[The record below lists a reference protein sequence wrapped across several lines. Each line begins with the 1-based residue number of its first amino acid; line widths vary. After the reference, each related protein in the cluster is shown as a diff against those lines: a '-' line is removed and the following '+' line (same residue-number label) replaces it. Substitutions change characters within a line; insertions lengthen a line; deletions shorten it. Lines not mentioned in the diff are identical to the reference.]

1 MLIEGET
8 TCKDCKHDFMWY
20 YLYQDEANK
29 VYKKPNFS
37 NKECATLVS
46 ANKDKTPKELKVYC
60 HKQDCG
66 YPNFFD
72 VDYTK
77 VKITKQ

>member
-8 TCKDCKHDFMWY
+8 TCQACKHDLMWY
-20 YLYQDEANK
+20 YFYQDEANK
-29 VYKKPNFS
+29 VFIKPNFR
-37 NKECATLVS
+37 NKECATLVL
-46 ANKDKTPKELKVYC
+46 ANEDKTPKELKVHC
-60 HKQDCG
+60 HKHDCG

-77 VKITKQ
+77 VKITK